1 MARVNTRNIEQS
13 SMVCNSLEDLELAM
27 KEIRDLDDG
36 AEVKMFVRLEVPGLG
51 VRKLFLL
58 DDVPIQIEWE
68 VETD

>member
-1 MARVNTRNIEQS
+1 MASVSTRNIEQS